1 MFYELVA
8 KKHSQNSQKNICNV
22 VLSLV
27 NLQALEILG

>member
-8 KKHSQNSQKNICNV
+8 KKHSQKKKKNICNV